1 MSGQAGYDER
11 PGLAAAFEAQ
21 SRASHDNGSPL
32 YAALCRSA
40 ALDLAAGGRL
50 VELLAPWS
58 DARNGDMVP
67 LRVLGAAHRLV
78 LERRAPALA
87 LWFPSV
93 GGEAPVDG
101 AGRAACFAAWVDALV
116 DHRDRLPELL
126 AGPPQTNDP
135 GRSAVL
141 LGGLQHVASAYRLP
155 IRVHELGTSA
165 GLLLRSDLV
174 RVTFPG
180 GEAGALS
187 SPVVLE
193 DAWVGDPLPPVARP
207 EVVERVGCDRDPV
220 DVGTVEGR
228 LLLTSYVWPDQRDR
242 LELLRG
248 GLQLAAENPATV
260 VRADVVDHLES
271 LELQEGS
278 VLVLWNSSVWLY
290 LDDDQRAR
298 ADAAIEALGAQAT
311 ATMPVVHLSRE
322 FLGERLRRSF
332 PLAARGW
339 PHGPTGA
346 SAGQGVL
353 LADSPPHGIPVRW
366 HPPVLEDPSAPFRP

>member
-40 ALDLAAGGRL
+40 SLDLAAGGRL

-58 DARNGDMVP
+58 DARNGDMIP

-78 LERRAPALA
+78 LERRASALA

-101 AGRAACFAAWVDALV
+101 AGRSACFAAWVDALV

-193 DAWVGDPLPPVARP
+193 DAWVGDPLPPAARP

-290 LDDDQRAR
+290 LDDEQRAR
-298 ADAAIEALGAQAT
+298 ADAAIEALGAQAS
-311 ATMPVVHLSRE
+311 ATTPVVHLSRE

-339 PHGPTGA
+339 PHGPAGA
-346 SAGQGVL
+346 AAGQGVL